1 MLLNNNLTD
10 LCMLYCVT
18 SLHAGAGQAV
28 GAVDLPIQRE
38 RHTGWPMVQASG
50 VKGAFR
56 DWFQRYYASNPDM
69 KCDSASNQAEELANK
84 VFGREEGREIKEG
97 GERTEGHAGAI
108 AITDA
113 RILFFPVRSN
123 VAPFVWVTCPAVL
136 SRLAKDLKLTQMAE
150 EVPTAV
156 KIDKDDCLPISRNMA
171 DDTQKIVLEDLV
183 VKPAKNADVA
193 EKLRTL
199 FGKLA
204 PAADRVLAVSDEN
217 FSFLVRTATEVQPQ
231 IAIDM
236 ETGTTKDKS
245 LRYQELLPADAVL
258 YTLVFFGDERRNGGT
273 LANVMQ
279 QYVKAAIATHVQLG
293 GDMTM
298 GRGIMEVTWL
308 PKDAEVTR

>member
-1 MLLNNNLTD
+1 MLFDKNLTD
-10 LCMLYCVT
+10 LCMLYSIT

-38 RHTGWPMVQASG
+38 RHTGWPIVQASG

-56 DWFQRYYASNPDM
+56 EWFYSYYAANSNNN
-69 KCDSASNQAEELANK
+69 SGNGATQAEELTKK
-84 VFGREEGREIKEG
+84 VFGREEGGEG
-97 GERTEGHAGAI
+97 KEGHAGAI
-108 AITDA
+108 AMTDA
-113 RILFFPVRSN
+113 RILLFPVRSN

-136 SRLAKDLKLTQMAE
+136 SRLAKDLKLTKVVE

-156 KIDKDDCLPISRNMA
+156 KIDKDDCLPISMDMA
-171 DDTQKIVLEDLV
+171 DETKKIVLEDLV
-183 VKPAKNADVA
+183 VKPAKNVDVA
-193 EKLRTL
+193 KKVRTL
-199 FGKLA
+199 FGRLA
-204 PAADRVLAVSDEN
+204 PAAGRVLAVSDEN

-236 ETGTTKDKS
+236 KTGTTKDGS

-279 QYVKAAIATHVQLG
+279 QYVKEAIATHVQLG

-298 GRGIMEVTWL
+298 GRGIMEVSWIS
-308 PKDAEVTR
+308 K